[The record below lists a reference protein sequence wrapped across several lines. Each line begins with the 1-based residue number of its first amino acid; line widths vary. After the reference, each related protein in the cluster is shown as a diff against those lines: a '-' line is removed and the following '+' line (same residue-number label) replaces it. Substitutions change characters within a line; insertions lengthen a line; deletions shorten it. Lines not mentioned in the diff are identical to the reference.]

1 MKCMGY
7 IDDVIKNDA
16 KIRCYPPKCDRKVIN
31 RQVTLG
37 ARDFHAQFLVP
48 VKSSFGLRPKT
59 RWHAA
64 VSEASP
70 SHSFA
75 AREKRKK
82 HW

>member
-1 MKCMGY
+1 MSLRMTQKKLLSPKN
-7 IDDVIKNDA
+7 VIERLPND
-16 KIRCYPPKCDRKVIN
+16 KLPWVPK
-31 RQVTLG
+31 T
-37 ARDFHAQFLVP
+37 FHAQFPIP
-48 VKSSFGLRPKT
+48 VRSSFGLRPKT

-64 VSEASP
+64 VPEASP